1 MPVGDF
7 RYNMVDNVDSCLD
20 TYGIRADLRVIP
32 SLKIVTDTKANH
44 LRKLLVWGGER
55 KRERE

>member
-44 LRKLLVWGGER
+44 LRKS
-55 KRERE
+55 